1 LESKELALAG
11 SIMEPVTADVAG
23 ALAKIVRKL
32 KELRTAATKRC
43 NVADENRAEQGVPLE
58 EMDESGMRH
67 RLASGQASGSSNDN
81 PDSPS
86 TTSGES
92 GTLTPG
98 NDENPESQGTEAFH
112 EVQHA
117 R

>member
-1 LESKELALAG
+1 MESKELALAG
-11 SIMEPVTADVAG
+11 SIMAPVAADVVG

-43 NVADENRAEQGVPLE
+43 NVADENRAEQGIPLE
-58 EMDESGMRH
+58 DMDESGMRN
-67 RLASGQASGSSNDN
+67 RLASGQASGSANDN

-92 GTLTPG
+92 GTMTPG
-98 NDENPESQGTEAFH
+98 NGENSESQGTDAAH